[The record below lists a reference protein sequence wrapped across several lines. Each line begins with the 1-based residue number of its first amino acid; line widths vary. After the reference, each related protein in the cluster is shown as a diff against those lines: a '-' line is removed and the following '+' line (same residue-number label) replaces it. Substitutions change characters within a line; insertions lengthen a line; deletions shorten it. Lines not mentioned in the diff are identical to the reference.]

1 MPFAK
6 AHRQIIVSAMS
17 TVQEV
22 QEALKGMSPEDRN
35 RVKAFLLHLSRV
47 DDPAHKAELTRRLQ
61 RMEQGGGVP
70 QSKLEQLHDDLC
82 KKGL

>member
-1 MPFAK
+1 
-6 AHRQIIVSAMS
+6 MS

-22 QEALKGMSPEDRN
+22 QEALKGMSPEDRT
-35 RVKAFLLHLSRV
+35 RVKAFLLHLTRV
-47 DDPAHKAELTRRLQ
+47 NDPERKADLTRRLQ

-70 QSKLEQLHDDLC
+70 QAKLEQLHEDLC